1 MMIDT
6 KIVNVFSRGGLS
18 GVVTLE
24 TEPNK
29 WFLRRLPDEF
39 LDSDTFVFVEDI
51 STENLIIMKTF
62 IGSWVLE

>member
-1 MMIDT
+1 MCSHVEVCHGWSPWKPNPT
-6 KIVNVFSRGGLS
+6 
-18 GVVTLE
+18 TLY
-24 TEPNK
+24 K

>member
-1 MMIDT
+1 MCSH
-6 KIVNVFSRGGLS
+6 VEVCHGWSRWK
-18 GVVTLE
+18 
-24 TEPNK
+24 PNQTALYT

-51 STENLIIMKTF
+51 STKNLIIMKTF